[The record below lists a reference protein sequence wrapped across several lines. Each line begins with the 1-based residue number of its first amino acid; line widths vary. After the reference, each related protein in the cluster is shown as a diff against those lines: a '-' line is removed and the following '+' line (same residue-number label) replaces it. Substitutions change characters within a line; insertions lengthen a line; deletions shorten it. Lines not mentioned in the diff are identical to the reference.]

1 MNATDERT
9 DSSPKLPTRSQL
21 QAEAFGLS
29 PRTPEWMKARRSAAS
44 GKGPT
49 PKPPSADDTWVVA
62 ASRSD
67 GWQLDR
73 FAVLLERHAIDAEVD
88 RVAGVLRVRRPA
100 LRAAG
105 NLLRTH
111 RRELR
116 RSSGA
121 TERRVVDGTLLGM
134 IGPPVVLGAAFFV
147 SVSLLPQ
154 SRDFDLDRL
163 VNAVLVLAFLT
174 AAFTA
179 RAVLAGVRW
188 LTPRSP
194 AADGAP
200 NRRDGADCPPAP

>member
-1 MNATDERT
+1 
-9 DSSPKLPTRSQL
+9 
-21 QAEAFGLS
+21 
-29 PRTPEWMKARRSAAS
+29 
-44 GKGPT
+44 
-49 PKPPSADDTWVVA
+49 
-62 ASRSD
+62 
-67 GWQLDR
+67 
-73 FAVLLERHAIDAEVD
+73 
-88 RVAGVLRVRRPA
+88 
-100 LRAAG
+100 
-105 NLLRTH
+105 
-111 RRELR
+111 
-116 RSSGA
+116 
-121 TERRVVDGTLLGM
+121 M